1 MTEYVDFHL
10 KANASTLNFLKLSD
24 LDKVHAIELG
34 MKFLNMGNQ
43 QIQGWNN
50 EQWNAKLLTERE
62 RYETRIEQIKS
73 ELKGEKKKALTLD
86 QQHKSE
92 IQAISHQIKEQVEAR
107 FLSDIDTLQSKLER
121 YEKKLQDSNAE
132 NRSLFKQAYEEF
144 EVKRTENEKR
154 WEIKYDKLRTDYE
167 LKLSMEK
174 KEKEQLITTT
184 QNSTIIG
191 QVGEDFTLQELNKRF
206 PRAEIEDTHK
216 QKGRGDFIFKEDSF
230 CMLIETKNYSKNVT
244 KPEVDKFYR
253 DIDINHDIHCGL
265 FISIKSGICARDD
278 FQLEVRSGKPI
289 IFLHNISKNVH
300 NLELAV
306 TLFKLILKTD
316 SIDLSCKEIIDK
328 IKISI
333 PIIKRN
339 WNKMRQKVRK
349 FERELLECVADQ
361 ETHIRT
367 IFDLLSLKY

>member
-10 KANASTLNFLKLSD
+10 KANSSTLNFLKLSD

-43 QIQGWNN
+43 QMQGWNN

-107 FLSDIDTLQSKLER
+107 YLSDIDALQSKLER

-154 WEIKYDKLRTDYE
+154 WEIKYDKLRKDYE

-316 SIDLSCKEIIDK
+316 SIDLGCKEIIDK

-361 ETHIRT
+361 ETHIRN

>member
-316 SIDLSCKEIIDK
+316 SIDLGCKEIIDK

>member
-1 MTEYVDFHL
+1 L
-10 KANASTLNFLKLSD
+10 KANSSTLNFLKLSD

-107 FLSDIDTLQSKLER
+107 YLSDIDALQSKLER

-154 WEIKYDKLRTDYE
+154 WEIKYDKLRKDYE

-316 SIDLSCKEIIDK
+316 SIDLGCKEIIDK

-361 ETHIRT
+361 ETHIRN

>member
-10 KANASTLNFLKLSD
+10 KANSSTLNFLKLSD

-107 FLSDIDTLQSKLER
+107 YLSDIDALQSKLER

-154 WEIKYDKLRTDYE
+154 WEIKYDKLRKDYE

-316 SIDLSCKEIIDK
+316 SIDLGCKEIIDK

-349 FERELLECVADQ
+349 FERELLECVTDQ
-361 ETHIRT
+361 ETHIRN

>member
-10 KANASTLNFLKLSD
+10 KANSSTLNFLKLSD

-43 QIQGWNN
+43 QMQGWNN

-92 IQAISHQIKEQVEAR
+92 IQAISHQIKEQVKAR
-107 FLSDIDTLQSKLER
+107 YLSDIDALQSKLER

-154 WEIKYDKLRTDYE
+154 WEIKYDKLRKDYE

-316 SIDLSCKEIIDK
+316 SIDLGCKEIIDK

-361 ETHIRT
+361 ETHIRNV
-367 IFDLLSLKY
+367 FDLLSLKY

>member
-10 KANASTLNFLKLSD
+10 KACSSTLSFLKLPD
-24 LDKVHAIELG
+24 TDKIHAIELG

-43 QIQGWNN
+43 QTQGWNN
-50 EQWNAKLLTERE
+50 EQWNTKLITEKE
-62 RYETRIEQIKS
+62 KFETIIEAIKTD
-73 ELKGEKKKALTLD
+73 LKAEKTKLSTLE

-92 IQAISHQIKEQVEAR
+92 MQAITHQIKEQVKAR
-107 FLSDIDTLQSKLER
+107 YISDIEAFQTKLER
-121 YEKKLQDSNAE
+121 YEKKLQDSNTE
-132 NRSLFKQAYEEF
+132 NRNLFKQAYQEF
-144 EVKRTENEKR
+144 EIKRTETDKK
-154 WEIKYDKLRTDYE
+154 WEIKYETMRTEYE
-167 LKLSMEK
+167 NKLSVEK

-191 QVGEDFTLQELNKRF
+191 QVGEDFTLQALNKRF

-244 KPEVDKFYR
+244 KPEIDKFYR

-278 FQLEVRSGKPI
+278 FQLEVRAGKPI
-289 IFLHNISKNVH
+289 IFLHNISKNIH
-300 NLELAV
+300 NLSLAV

-316 SIDLSCKEIIDK
+316 SIDLTCKEIIDK
-328 IKISI
+328 IKISV

-361 ETHIRT
+361 EIHIRN
-367 IFDLLSLKY
+367 IFELMSLKY

>member
-10 KANASTLNFLKLSD
+10 KANSATLAFLKLSD
-24 LDKVHAIELG
+24 VDKIHAIELG

-50 EQWNAKLLTERE
+50 EQWNTKLVNERE
-62 RYETRIEQIKS
+62 RFEKRFEQIKT
-73 ELKGEKKKALTLD
+73 ELQAEKRKAVTLD

-92 IQAISHQIKEQVEAR
+92 IQSITHQIKEQVKAR
-107 FLSDIDTLQSKLER
+107 YISDIEGLQLKLER
-121 YEKKLQDSNAE
+121 YEKKLQDSNTE
-132 NRSLFKQAYEEF
+132 NRNLFKQAYEEF

-154 WEIKYDKLRTDYE
+154 WEIKYEKLRKDYE
-167 LKLSMEK
+167 LKLSVEK

-316 SIDLSCKEIIDK
+316 SIDLGCKEIIDK

-361 ETHIRT
+361 ETHIRN

>member
-92 IQAISHQIKEQVEAR
+92 IQAISHQIKEQVKAR
-107 FLSDIDTLQSKLER
+107 YLSDIDALQSKLER

>member
-10 KANASTLNFLKLSD
+10 KANSSTLNFLKLSD

-92 IQAISHQIKEQVEAR
+92 IQAISHQIKEQVKAR
-107 FLSDIDTLQSKLER
+107 YLSDIDALQSKLER

-154 WEIKYDKLRTDYE
+154 WEIKYDKLRKDYE

-316 SIDLSCKEIIDK
+316 SIDLGCKEIIDK

-361 ETHIRT
+361 ETHIRN

>member
-10 KANASTLNFLKLSD
+10 KANTSTLNFLKLSD

-154 WEIKYDKLRTDYE
+154 WEIKYDKLRKDYE

>member
-1 MTEYVDFHL
+1 MRTEY
-10 KANASTLNFLKLSD
+10 
-24 LDKVHAIELG
+24 
-34 MKFLNMGNQ
+34 
-43 QIQGWNN
+43 
-50 EQWNAKLLTERE
+50 
-62 RYETRIEQIKS
+62 
-73 ELKGEKKKALTLD
+73 
-86 QQHKSE
+86 
-92 IQAISHQIKEQVEAR
+92 
-107 FLSDIDTLQSKLER
+107 
-121 YEKKLQDSNAE
+121 E
-132 NRSLFKQAYEEF
+132 NILY
-144 EVKRTENEKR
+144 V
-154 WEIKYDKLRTDYE
+154 
-167 LKLSMEK
+167 EK
-174 KEKEQLITTT
+174 KEKEQLITTS

-244 KPEVDKFYR
+244 KPEIDKFYR

-278 FQLEVRSGKPI
+278 FQLEVRAGKPI
-289 IFLHNISKNVH
+289 IFLHNISKNIH
-300 NLELAV
+300 NLSLAV

-316 SIDLSCKEIIDK
+316 SIDLTCKEIIDK
-328 IKISI
+328 IKISV

-361 ETHIRT
+361 ETHIRN
-367 IFDLLSLKY
+367 IFELMSLKY

>member
-10 KANASTLNFLKLSD
+10 KANSSTLNFLKLSD

-92 IQAISHQIKEQVEAR
+92 IQAISHQIKEQVKAR
-107 FLSDIDTLQSKLER
+107 YLSDIDALQSKLER

-154 WEIKYDKLRTDYE
+154 WEIKYDKLRKDYE

-230 CMLIETKNYSKNVT
+230 CMLIETKNYSKNV
-244 KPEVDKFYR
+244 
-253 DIDINHDIHCGL
+253 
-265 FISIKSGICARDD
+265 D

-316 SIDLSCKEIIDK
+316 SIDLGCKEIIDK

-361 ETHIRT
+361 ETHIRN

>member
-1 MTEYVDFHL
+1 L
-10 KANASTLNFLKLSD
+10 STL
-24 LDKVHAIELG
+24 E
-34 MKFLNMGNQ
+34 
-43 QIQGWNN
+43 
-50 EQWNAKLLTERE
+50 
-62 RYETRIEQIKS
+62 
-73 ELKGEKKKALTLD
+73 

-92 IQAISHQIKEQVEAR
+92 MQAITHQIKEQVKAR
-107 FLSDIDTLQSKLER
+107 YISDIEAFQTKLER
-121 YEKKLQDSNAE
+121 YEKKLQDSNTE
-132 NRSLFKQAYEEF
+132 NRNLFKQAYQEF
-144 EVKRTENEKR
+144 EIKRTETDKK
-154 WEIKYDKLRTDYE
+154 WEIKYETMRTEYE
-167 LKLSMEK
+167 NKLSVEK

-244 KPEVDKFYR
+244 KPEIDKFYR

-278 FQLEVRSGKPI
+278 FQLEVRAGKPI
-289 IFLHNISKNVH
+289 IFLHNISKNIH
-300 NLELAV
+300 NLSLAV

-316 SIDLSCKEIIDK
+316 SIDLTCKEIIDK
-328 IKISI
+328 IKISV

-361 ETHIRT
+361 ETHIRN
-367 IFDLLSLKY
+367 IFELMSLKY

>member
-10 KANASTLNFLKLSD
+10 KANSSTLNFLKLSD

-43 QIQGWNN
+43 QMQGWNN

-92 IQAISHQIKEQVEAR
+92 IQAISHQIKEQVKAR
-107 FLSDIDTLQSKLER
+107 YLSDIDTLQSKLER

-154 WEIKYDKLRTDYE
+154 WEIKYDKLRKDYE

-316 SIDLSCKEIIDK
+316 SIDLGCKEIIDK

-361 ETHIRT
+361 ETHIRN

>member
-10 KANASTLNFLKLSD
+10 KANTSTLNFLKLSD

-132 NRSLFKQAYEEF
+132 NRSLFKQSYEEF

-154 WEIKYDKLRTDYE
+154 WEIKYDKLRKDYE

>member
-10 KANASTLNFLKLSD
+10 KANSSTLNFLKLSD

-107 FLSDIDTLQSKLER
+107 YLSDIDALQSKLER

-154 WEIKYDKLRTDYE
+154 WEIKYDKLRKDYE

-316 SIDLSCKEIIDK
+316 SIDLGCKEIIDK

-361 ETHIRT
+361 ETHIRN

>member
-10 KANASTLNFLKLSD
+10 KANSSTLNFLKLSD

-92 IQAISHQIKEQVEAR
+92 IQAISHQIKEQVKAR
-107 FLSDIDTLQSKLER
+107 YLSDIDALQSKLER

-154 WEIKYDKLRTDYE
+154 WEIKYDKLRKDYE

-316 SIDLSCKEIIDK
+316 SIDLGCKEIIDK

-349 FERELLECVADQ
+349 FERELLECVTDQ
-361 ETHIRT
+361 ETHIRN

>member
-10 KANASTLNFLKLSD
+10 KANTSTLNFLKLSD

-92 IQAISHQIKEQVEAR
+92 IQAISHQIKEQVKAR
-107 FLSDIDTLQSKLER
+107 YLSDIDALQSKLER

-154 WEIKYDKLRTDYE
+154 WEIKYDKLRKDYE

>member
-10 KANASTLNFLKLSD
+10 KANSATLAFLKLSD
-24 LDKVHAIELG
+24 MDKIHAIELG

-50 EQWNAKLLTERE
+50 EQWNTKLVNERE
-62 RYETRIEQIKS
+62 RFENRIEQIKT
-73 ELKGEKKKALTLD
+73 ELQAEKKKAYVLD

-92 IQAISHQIKEQVEAR
+92 IQSITHQIKEQVKAR
-107 FLSDIDTLQSKLER
+107 YISDIEGLQLKLER
-121 YEKKLQDSNAE
+121 YEKKLQDSNTE
-132 NRSLFKQAYEEF
+132 NRNLFKQAYEEF

-154 WEIKYDKLRTDYE
+154 WETKYDTLRKDYE

-316 SIDLSCKEIIDK
+316 SIDLGCKEIIDK

-361 ETHIRT
+361 ETHIRN

>member
-1 MTEYVDFHL
+1 MTEYVDFQL
-10 KANASTLNFLKLSD
+10 KACSSALSFLKLPD
-24 LDKVHAIELG
+24 TDKIHAIELG

-43 QIQGWNN
+43 QTQGWNN
-50 EQWNAKLLTERE
+50 EQWNTKLITEKE
-62 RYETRIEQIKS
+62 KFETIIEAIKTD
-73 ELKGEKKKALTLD
+73 LKAEKIKLSTLE

-92 IQAISHQIKEQVEAR
+92 MQAITHQIKEQVKAR
-107 FLSDIDTLQSKLER
+107 YISDIEAFQTKLER
-121 YEKKLQDSNAE
+121 YEKKLQDSNTE
-132 NRSLFKQAYEEF
+132 NRNLFKQAYQEF
-144 EVKRTENEKR
+144 EIKRTETDKK
-154 WEIKYDKLRTDYE
+154 WEIKYETMRTEYE
-167 LKLSMEK
+167 NKLSVEK

-244 KPEVDKFYR
+244 KPEIDKFYR

-278 FQLEVRSGKPI
+278 FQLEVRAGKPI
-289 IFLHNISKNVH
+289 IFLHNISKNIH
-300 NLELAV
+300 NLSLAV

-316 SIDLSCKEIIDK
+316 SIDLTCKEIIDK
-328 IKISI
+328 IKISV

-361 ETHIRT
+361 ETHIRN
-367 IFDLLSLKY
+367 IFELMSLKY

>member
-10 KANASTLNFLKLSD
+10 KANTSTLNFLKLSD

-132 NRSLFKQAYEEF
+132 NRSLFKQAYGEF

-154 WEIKYDKLRTDYE
+154 WEIKYDKLRKDYE

>member
-10 KANASTLNFLKLSD
+10 KANSSTLNFLKLSD

-50 EQWNAKLLTERE
+50 EQWNAKLLAERE

-92 IQAISHQIKEQVEAR
+92 IQAISHQIKEQVKAR
-107 FLSDIDTLQSKLER
+107 YLSDIDALQSKLER

-132 NRSLFKQAYEEF
+132 NRNLFKQAYEEF
-144 EVKRTENEKR
+144 EVKRSENEKR
-154 WEIKYDKLRTDYE
+154 WETKYDALRKDYE

-316 SIDLSCKEIIDK
+316 SIDLGCKEIIDK

-361 ETHIRT
+361 ETHIRN

>member
-10 KANASTLNFLKLSD
+10 KACSSTLSFLKLPD
-24 LDKVHAIELG
+24 TDKIHAIELG

-43 QIQGWNN
+43 QTQGWNN
-50 EQWNAKLLTERE
+50 EQWNTKLITEKE
-62 RYETRIEQIKS
+62 KFETIIEAIKTD
-73 ELKGEKKKALTLD
+73 LKAEKIKLSTLE

-92 IQAISHQIKEQVEAR
+92 MQAITHQIKEQVKAR
-107 FLSDIDTLQSKLER
+107 YISDIEAFQTKLER
-121 YEKKLQDSNAE
+121 YEKKLQDSNTE
-132 NRSLFKQAYEEF
+132 NRNLFKQAYQEF
-144 EVKRTENEKR
+144 EIKRTETDKK
-154 WEIKYDKLRTDYE
+154 WEIKYETMRTEYE
-167 LKLSMEK
+167 NKLSVEK

-244 KPEVDKFYR
+244 KPEIDKFYR

-278 FQLEVRSGKPI
+278 FQLEVRAGKPI
-289 IFLHNISKNVH
+289 IFLHNISKNIH
-300 NLELAV
+300 NLSLAV

-316 SIDLSCKEIIDK
+316 SIDLTCKEIIDK
-328 IKISI
+328 IKISV

-361 ETHIRT
+361 ETHIRN
-367 IFDLLSLKY
+367 IFELMSLKY

>member
-10 KANASTLNFLKLSD
+10 KANSATLAFLKLSD
-24 LDKVHAIELG
+24 VDKIHAIELG

-50 EQWNAKLLTERE
+50 EQWNTKLVNERE
-62 RYETRIEQIKS
+62 RFENRIEQIKT
-73 ELKGEKKKALTLD
+73 ELQAEKKKAYVLD

-92 IQAISHQIKEQVEAR
+92 IQSITHQIKEQVKAR
-107 FLSDIDTLQSKLER
+107 YISDIEGLQLKLER
-121 YEKKLQDSNAE
+121 YEKKLQDSNTE
-132 NRSLFKQAYEEF
+132 NRNLFKQAYEEF

-154 WEIKYDKLRTDYE
+154 WETKYDTLRKDYE

-316 SIDLSCKEIIDK
+316 SIDLGCKEIIDK

-361 ETHIRT
+361 ETHIRN

>member
-10 KANASTLNFLKLSD
+10 KANSSTLNFLKLSD

-62 RYETRIEQIKS
+62 SYETRIEQIKS

-92 IQAISHQIKEQVEAR
+92 IQAISHQIKEQVKAR
-107 FLSDIDTLQSKLER
+107 YLSDIDALQSKLER

-154 WEIKYDKLRTDYE
+154 WEIKYDKLRKDYE

-316 SIDLSCKEIIDK
+316 SIDLGCKEIIDK

-349 FERELLECVADQ
+349 FERELLECVTDQ
-361 ETHIRT
+361 ETHIRN

>member
-10 KANASTLNFLKLSD
+10 KANSATLAFLKLSD
-24 LDKVHAIELG
+24 VDKIHAIELG

-50 EQWNAKLLTERE
+50 EQWNTKLVNERE
-62 RYETRIEQIKS
+62 RFENRIEQIKT
-73 ELKGEKKKALTLD
+73 ELQAEKKKAYVLD

-92 IQAISHQIKEQVEAR
+92 IQSITHQIKEQVKAR
-107 FLSDIDTLQSKLER
+107 YISDIEGLQLKLER
-121 YEKKLQDSNAE
+121 YEKKLQDSNTE
-132 NRSLFKQAYEEF
+132 NRNLFKQAYEEF

-154 WEIKYDKLRTDYE
+154 WETKYDALRKDYE

-278 FQLEVRSGKPI
+278 FQLEIRSGKPI

-316 SIDLSCKEIIDK
+316 SIDLGCKEIIDK

-361 ETHIRT
+361 ETHIRN

>member
-10 KANASTLNFLKLSD
+10 KANSSTLNFLKLSD

-43 QIQGWNN
+43 QMQGWNN

-92 IQAISHQIKEQVEAR
+92 IQAISHQIKEQVKAR
-107 FLSDIDTLQSKLER
+107 YLSDIDALQSKLER

-132 NRSLFKQAYEEF
+132 NRNLFKQAYEEF

-154 WEIKYDKLRTDYE
+154 WEIKYDKLRKDYE

-316 SIDLSCKEIIDK
+316 SIDLGCKEIIDK

-361 ETHIRT
+361 ETHIRN

>member
-10 KANASTLNFLKLSD
+10 KANSSTLNFLKLSD

-92 IQAISHQIKEQVEAR
+92 IQSISHQIKEQVKAR
-107 FLSDIDTLQSKLER
+107 YLSDIDALQSKLER

-132 NRSLFKQAYEEF
+132 NRSLFKQAYDEF

-154 WEIKYDKLRTDYE
+154 WEIKYDKLRKDYE

-316 SIDLSCKEIIDK
+316 SIDLGCKEIIDK

-349 FERELLECVADQ
+349 FERELLECVTDQ
-361 ETHIRT
+361 ETHIRN